1 MKGYTEIVQ
10 LLLTSK
16 NIDIN
21 YPMIDNVYILIKFLN
36 INFAN
41 LATLNN
47 YQKKK
52 TREFI
57 FHYKYLMKFKNRNI
71 F

>member
-1 MKGYTEIVQ
+1 
-10 LLLTSK
+10 
-16 NIDIN
+16 
-21 YPMIDNVYILIKFLN
+21 MIDNVYILIKFLN